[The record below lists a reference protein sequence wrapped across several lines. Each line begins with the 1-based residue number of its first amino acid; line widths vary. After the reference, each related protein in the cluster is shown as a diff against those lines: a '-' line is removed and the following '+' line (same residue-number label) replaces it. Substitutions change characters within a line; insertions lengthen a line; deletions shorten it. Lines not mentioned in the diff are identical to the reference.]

1 MSARLSK
8 SKRKERRKS
17 LHVHKLT
24 KTEEEQKAEEPVA
37 SNHNHSELQKNFLLF
52 EKLCIHKL
60 FGGVRKRVKY
70 SMLFAVLLTVNG

>member
-8 SKRKERRKS
+8 SKRKQRRKS

-24 KTEEEQKAEEPVA
+24 KTEEEEKAEEPVT
-37 SNHNHSELQKNFLLF
+37 SDHYHSELQKFFAFLLS

-60 FGGVRKRVKY
+60 FGEVRENELNIRCCLQFC
-70 SMLFAVLLTVNG
+70 SQ